1 MNALDKYSLEDAKL
15 VGDGRGAEQSE
26 DEKLRVCRGLLS
38 TLEQQ
43 YSDWKRISFL
53 NRPMM
58 RQEFAKLTEMSV
70 EDMISTL
77 SKLEESLK
85 NQAPVTE
92 FVEPLRK
99 LARFNRNSGNGS
111 PSSPVS
117 GSNNHIRLTDPEILA
132 SMIVSDAEKGFLDQ
146 LNGILALRD
155 GRHQAETRKPQST
168 HTPQR

>member
-1 MNALDKYSLEDAKL
+1 MNALDRHSLEEAKP
-15 VGDGRGAEQSE
+15 VGDGPGTEQSSE
-26 DEKLRVCRGLLS
+26 DEKMKLCRGLLS

-53 NRPMM
+53 DRPMM

-77 SKLEESLK
+77 TKLEESLK

-99 LARFNRNSGNGS
+99 LVRFYKNSCNGDRTWS
-111 PSSPVS
+111 SSSSINHSRPS
-117 GSNNHIRLTDPEILA
+117 DPEILA
-132 SMIVSDAEKGFLDQ
+132 SMIVNDAEKALLDR
-146 LNGILALRD
+146 LNEMTA
-155 GRHQAETRKPQST
+155 QSA
-168 HTPQR
+168 HKR